1 MRPKRLIMRGF
12 ITYKDKV
19 DIDFSKLYDKKI
31 FLVSGD
37 TGSGKTSIFD
47 AISFAL
53 YGKVAR
59 NISSD
64 RLRCDF
70 LSEDEP
76 YTFVS
81 LEFEV
86 KDKTYL
92 IERIPRQVAKKTKK
106 AQNIGN
112 AVSFFEIIDGDKK
125 FISDKQGETDLAVKK
140 IIGLD
145 DKQFS
150 KVMLLAQGQFQEF
163 LSAKSSDK
171 ATLLGDIFKTYEYKN
186 IQDRLKEASRDY
198 LTKMDYIDRELTNT
212 IDYSD
217 EIKKLVDKDNVL
229 THEFDLI
236 IEDIGQGKK
245 KLDDNY
251 EKIISSE
258 EKLDNSLRELY
269 KKLEETRNFNEGVEK
284 YKKLEEELK
293 LYLSEEDNKKK
304 LLREINKGELA
315 QNILIYEK
323 RYKQA
328 IFDKSNL
335 LESLEKDELSKNE
348 EKKKLVDLEK
358 SYNNLDTDKK
368 ILDELKISYEDIGK
382 TLIALDDYK
391 TYKNSYQSLEQDRK
405 TLDDLLKNKENLEDK
420 QKNNRKVNDLA
431 NEMLTEISEKGTLI
445 SKNLEIISEN
455 TRKLEDDYKK
465 IYEIDEFNKEIN
477 KLVVDRKLE
486 EKIEKKALENENLNI
501 INKMIDKLNKDKV
514 CPVCKTVHQDPME
527 KHNIEYYDLGEIRK
541 KLANID
547 QALALRKSQV
557 EKIRKEISS
566 DEKLSDLKILLDK
579 NYANKKELEEK
590 LIDLREKYKS
600 KAKDIKSYKKII
612 EDVNR
617 EIEENRL
624 KIKNTEEKLKAS
636 KENEIKYLSLKDRM
650 DGLNKNDLEDKKQK
664 VKEKID
670 ILSKNIE
677 MTTKSY
683 QDLELKLRELDSNI
697 KNKKL
702 SIEGLGEK
710 SALYLKEF
718 EEILYK
724 NFEDK
729 KSYEF
734 ALTTYEKI
742 KEEKEELEEFFRK
755 IDRLKT
761 SLENY
766 AVYKNEDE
774 KDLLLV
780 NKKIEEK
787 ANDKAILSDK
797 KAEVFS
803 EIAIFTKVL
812 EKITKLKYE
821 YDKSLKS
828 AETLAKLSKLA
839 DGSFG
844 KVSGREKIDF
854 ETFVLT
860 FYFDKVLRLANIRL
874 LDMTDNQFSMV
885 RNSDATD
892 LRSKAG
898 LDIEILDANTG
909 KLRPVAT
916 LSGGESFLASLS
928 LALGLSDEISMEN
941 GGIKIDTLF
950 IDEGF
955 GTLSKDYLTN
965 AITAIEKLAYED
977 KFIGLISHVDELK
990 EAIDSKIKVTYEPN
1004 LGSYVE
1010 VISW

>member
-70 LSEDEP
+70 LSEDDH

-217 EIKKLVDKDNVL
+217 EIKRLVDKDNVL

-236 IEDIGQGKK
+236 IEDIGQGKN
-245 KLDDNY
+245 KLNDNY
-251 EKIISSE
+251 EKILSSE
-258 EKLDNSLRELY
+258 EKLDNSLKELY
-269 KKLEETRNFNEGVEK
+269 QNLEETRNFNEGVKK

-348 EKKKLVDLEK
+348 EKKKLADLEK
-358 SYNNLDTDKK
+358 SYNSLDTDKK

-382 TLIALDDYK
+382 TLIELDDYK
-391 TYKNSYQSLEQDRK
+391 AYKNSYQSLEQDRK

-477 KLVVDRKLE
+477 KLVVGRKLE

-514 CPVCKTVHQDPME
+514 CPVCKTVHQNPME
-527 KHNIEYYDLGEIRK
+527 KYDIEYYDLGEIRK

-566 DEKLSDLKILLDK
+566 DEKLSDIKILLDK
-579 NYANKKELEEK
+579 NYANKKELDEK

-612 EDVNR
+612 EDTNR

-636 KENEIKYLSLKDRM
+636 KENEIKYLSLKDKM
-650 DGLNKNDLEDKKQK
+650 EGLNKNDLEDSKQK
-664 VKEKID
+664 LKEKID
-670 ILSKNIE
+670 KLSKNIDSI
-677 MTTKSY
+677 TKSY

-702 SIEGLGEK
+702 SIKDLDQK
-710 SALYLKEF
+710 SELYLKEF

-734 ALTTYEKI
+734 ALTTYERI

-755 IDRLKT
+755 MDRVRT

-766 AVYKNEDE
+766 AVYKNEEE

-803 EIAIFTKVL
+803 EITIFTKVL
-812 EKITKLKYE
+812 GKITNLKDE

-828 AETLAKLSKLA
+828 AKTLAKLSKLA

-1010 VISW
+1010 VIS

>member
-1 MRPKRLIMRGF
+1 MRGF

-31 FLVSGD
+31 FLISGD

-59 NISSD
+59 NITSD

-70 LSEDEP
+70 LSEDDP

-112 AVSFFEIIDGDKK
+112 AVSFFEIIDGEKK

-171 ATLLGDIFKTYEYKN
+171 VALLGDIFKTYEYKD
-186 IQDRLKEASRDY
+186 IQDSLKEASRDY
-198 LTKMDYIDRELTNT
+198 LTKMDYIDRELSNT

-217 EIKKLVDKDNVL
+217 EVKKLVDKDNIL

-251 EKIISSE
+251 EKILSSE
-258 EKLDNSLRELY
+258 EKLDNSLKELY
-269 KKLEETRNFNEGVEK
+269 QNLEETRNFNEGVKK
-284 YKKLEEELK
+284 YKNLEKELN
-293 LYLSEEDNKKK
+293 LYINEEDKNKK
-304 LLREINKGELA
+304 LLREIRKGELA
-315 QNILIYEK
+315 QNILVYEK

-328 IFDKSNL
+328 VLDKNNL
-335 LESLEKDELSKNE
+335 LESLEQDEISKSK
-348 EKKKLVDLEK
+348 EKNRLYDLEK

-368 ILDELKISYEDIGK
+368 ILDEVKISYENIK
-382 TLIALDDYK
+382 NTLIELEAFES
-391 TYKNSYQSLEQDRK
+391 YKNSYQSLDTDRK
-405 TLDDLLKNKENLEDK
+405 TLEGLLKNKEILEGK
-420 QKNNRKVNDLA
+420 QKNNRKIFDLA
-431 NEMLTEISEKGTLI
+431 NEMLREISEKGTLI
-445 SKNLEIISEN
+445 SKNLEILLEN

-465 IYEIDEFNKEIN
+465 ISEIDEFNKEIN
-477 KLVVDRKLE
+477 NLE
-486 EKIEKKALENENLNI
+486 EDKKQEEAIEKKALENEELNT
-501 INKMIDKLNKDKV
+501 INKMIDKLNEDKV
-514 CPVCKTVHQDPME
+514 CPVCKTVHKNPLE
-527 KHNIEYYDLGEIRK
+527 KYGVDSYDLGEIRK
-541 KLANID
+541 KLANIN
-547 QALALRKSQV
+547 QALALRKSQI

-566 DEKLSDLKILLDK
+566 DEKLADIKILIDK
-579 NYANKKELEEK
+579 NYANKKDLEEK

-612 EDVNR
+612 EDTNK
-617 EIEENRL
+617 EIEENTL
-624 KIKNTEEKLKAS
+624 KIKNTEEKLEDS
-636 KENEIKYLSLKDRM
+636 KENEIKYLSLKDKM
-650 DGLNKNDLEDKKQK
+650 DGLNKNDLEYSKQK
-664 VKEKID
+664 LKEKID
-670 ILSKNIE
+670 KLSKNIDSI
-677 MTTKSY
+677 TKSY

-702 SIEGLGEK
+702 SIKDLDQK
-710 SALYLKEF
+710 SELYLKEF

-724 NFEDK
+724 NFEDRK
-729 KSYEF
+729 TYEL
-734 ALTTYEKI
+734 ALTSYDKN
-742 KEEKEELEEFFRK
+742 KEEKDGLEEFFRK
-755 IDRLKT
+755 MDRLKT

-766 AVYKNEDE
+766 AIYKNEDE

-803 EIAIFTKVL
+803 EITIFTKVL
-812 EKITKLKYE
+812 EKITNLKDE

-828 AETLAKLSKLA
+828 AETLAKLSKIA

-1010 VISW
+1010 VIS

>member
-70 LSEDEP
+70 LSEDDH

-217 EIKKLVDKDNVL
+217 EIKRLVDKDNVL

-236 IEDIGQGKK
+236 IEDIDQGKK

-251 EKIISSE
+251 EKILSSE
-258 EKLDNSLRELY
+258 EKLDNSLKELY
-269 KKLEETRNFNEGVEK
+269 QNLEETRNFNEGVKK

-348 EKKKLVDLEK
+348 EKKKLADLEK
-358 SYNNLDTDKK
+358 SYNSLDTDKK

-382 TLIALDDYK
+382 TLIELDDYK
-391 TYKNSYQSLEQDRK
+391 AYKNSYQSLEQDRK

-477 KLVVDRKLE
+477 KLVVGRKLE

-514 CPVCKTVHQDPME
+514 CPVCKTVHQNPME
-527 KHNIEYYDLGEIRK
+527 KYDIEYYDLGEIRK

-557 EKIRKEISS
+557 DKISKEISS
-566 DEKLSDLKILLDK
+566 DEKLSDLKNLLDK
-579 NYANKKELEEK
+579 NYTNKKDLDEK
-590 LIDLREKYKS
+590 LIALREKYKS

-612 EDVNR
+612 EDTNR

-624 KIKNTEEKLKAS
+624 KIKSTEEKLEAS
-636 KENEIKYLSLKDRM
+636 KENEIKYLSLKDKM
-650 DGLNKNDLEDKKQK
+650 EGLNKNDLEDSKQK
-664 VKEKID
+664 LKEKID
-670 ILSKNIE
+670 KLSKNIDSI
-677 MTTKSY
+677 TKSY

-755 IDRLKT
+755 MDRIRT

-965 AITAIEKLAYED
+965 AITVIEKLAYED

-1010 VISW
+1010 VIS

>member
-1 MRPKRLIMRGF
+1 MRGF

-70 LSEDEP
+70 LSEDDP

-86 KDKTYL
+86 GDKTYL

-112 AVSFFEIIDGDKK
+112 AVNFFEMIDGEKK
-125 FISDKQGETDLAVKK
+125 FISDKQGETDIAVKK

-171 ATLLGDIFKTYEYKN
+171 AALLGDIFKTYEYKD

-198 LTKMDYIDRELTNT
+198 LTKMDYIDRELSNT

-217 EIKKLVDKDNVL
+217 EVKKLVDKDHIL

-236 IEDIGQGKK
+236 IEDINKGKK
-245 KLDDNY
+245 VLDENY
-251 EKIISSE
+251 EKVLSSE
-258 EKLDNSLRELY
+258 EILDNKLKDLY
-269 KKLEETRNFNEGVEK
+269 KKLEETRNFNEGVKK
-284 YKKLEEELK
+284 YKKLEEELNI
-293 LYLSEEDNKKK
+293 YLNEEDKKK
-304 LLREINKGELA
+304 NLLREIKKGELA

-323 RYKQA
+323 RYKQ
-328 IFDKSNL
+328 IVLDKNNL
-335 LESLEKDELSKNE
+335 LESLEKDELTKNE
-348 EKKKLVDLEK
+348 EKKRLVDIEK
-358 SYNNLDTDKK
+358 SYKNLDADKK
-368 ILDELKISYEDIGK
+368 ILDEVKISYENIKK
-382 TLIALDDYK
+382 TLIELEAFES
-391 TYKNSYQSLEQDRK
+391 YKNSYQSLEIDRK

-420 QKNNRKVNDLA
+420 QKNNRKVFDLA
-431 NEMLTEISEKGTLI
+431 NEMLREISEKGTII
-445 SKNLEIISEN
+445 SKNLEILLEN
-455 TRKLEDDYKK
+455 TRKLEEDYKK
-465 IYEIDEFNKEIN
+465 ISEIDEFNKEIT
-477 KLVVDRKLE
+477 KLE
-486 EKIEKKALENENLNI
+486 EERKQEENTEKKALANEEFNI
-501 INKMIDKLNKDKV
+501 INKMIDKLNQDKV
-514 CPVCKTVHQDPME
+514 CPVCKTIHQTQLE
-527 KHNIEYYDLGEIRK
+527 KYDVDSYNLGEIRK
-541 KLANID
+541 KLANIN
-547 QALALRKSQV
+547 QSIALRKSQI
-557 EKIRKEISS
+557 EKISKEISS
-566 DEKLSDLKILLDK
+566 DEKLIDLKVLLDK
-579 NYANKKELEEK
+579 NYANKKDLEEK
-590 LIDLREKYKS
+590 LIYLREKYTT
-600 KAKDIKSYKKII
+600 KAKDIKSYKKLI
-612 EDVNR
+612 EDTNE
-617 EIEENRL
+617 EIEENTL
-624 KIKNTEEKLKAS
+624 KIKNIEDKLKAS
-636 KENEIKYLSLKDRM
+636 KENEIKYLSLKDKM
-650 DGLNKNDLEDKKQK
+650 DGLNKNDLEYK
-664 VKEKID
+664 KEKLKGKID
-670 ILSKNIE
+670 KLSNNIDLA
-677 MTTKSY
+677 TKFY
-683 QDLELKLRELDSNI
+683 QDLQLKLRELDSNI
-697 KNKKL
+697 KNKKS
-702 SIEGLGEK
+702 SIKDLDEK
-710 SALYLKEF
+710 SELYLKEF
-718 EEILYK
+718 EEILHK
-724 NFEDK
+724 NFEDRK
-729 KSYEF
+729 TYEL
-734 ALTTYEKI
+734 ALTSYEKI
-742 KEEKEELEEFFRK
+742 KEEKDGLEEFFRNM
-755 IDRLKT
+755 DRLKT

-766 AVYKNEDE
+766 SIYKNEEE
-774 KDLLLV
+774 KDLSLV

-787 ANDKAILSDK
+787 ANDKSILSDK
-797 KAEVFS
+797 KAEIFS
-803 EIAIFTKVL
+803 EITIFAKVL
-812 EKITKLKYE
+812 EKITNLKDE
-821 YDKSLKS
+821 YDRSLKS

-1010 VISW
+1010 VIS

>member
-12 ITYKDKV
+12 ITYKDRV

-59 NISSD
+59 NITSD

-70 LSEDEP
+70 LSEDDP

-86 KDKTYL
+86 KDKSYL
-92 IERIPRQVAKKTKK
+92 IERIPRQVAKKSKK

-112 AVSFFEIIDGDKK
+112 AVSFFEIIDGEKK
-125 FISDKQGETDLAVKK
+125 FISDKQGETDVAVKK

-171 ATLLGDIFKTYEYKN
+171 AALLGDIFKTYEYKD

-198 LTKMDYIDRELTNT
+198 LTKMDYIDRELSNT

-217 EIKKLVDKDNVL
+217 EIKRLVDKDNVL

-236 IEDIGQGKK
+236 IEDIGQGKN
-245 KLDDNY
+245 KLNDNY
-251 EKIISSE
+251 EKILSSE
-258 EKLDNSLRELY
+258 EKLDNSLKELY
-269 KKLEETRNFNEGVEK
+269 QNLEETRNFNEGVKK

-348 EKKKLVDLEK
+348 EKKKLADLEK

-382 TLIALDDYK
+382 TLIELDDYK
-391 TYKNSYQSLEQDRK
+391 SYKNSYQSLEQDRK

-477 KLVVDRKLE
+477 KLVVGRKLE

-514 CPVCKTVHQDPME
+514 CPVCKTVHQNPME
-527 KHNIEYYDLGEIRK
+527 KYDIEYYDLGEIRK

-566 DEKLSDLKILLDK
+566 DEKLADIKILLDK
-579 NYANKKELEEK
+579 NYTNKKDLDEK
-590 LIDLREKYKS
+590 LIALREEYKS

-612 EDVNR
+612 EDTNR

-624 KIKNTEEKLKAS
+624 KIKSTEEKLKAS

-664 VKEKID
+664 LNEKID

-702 SIEGLGEK
+702 SIKDLGEK

-724 NFEDK
+724 NFEDRK
-729 KSYEF
+729 TYEF
-734 ALTTYEKI
+734 ALTSYEKN

-755 IDRLKT
+755 MDRVRT

>member
-31 FLVSGD
+31 FLISGD

-70 LSEDEP
+70 LSEDDP

-86 KDKTYL
+86 GDKTYL
-92 IERIPRQVAKKTKK
+92 IERIPRQVAKKTKS

-112 AVSFFEIIDGDKK
+112 AVSFFEIIDGEKK
-125 FISDKQGETDLAVKK
+125 FISDKQGETDLAIKK

-171 ATLLGDIFKTYEYKN
+171 AALLGDIFKTYEYKD

-198 LTKMDYIDRELTNT
+198 LTKMDYIDRELSNT
-212 IDYSD
+212 IEYSD
-217 EIKKLVDKDNVL
+217 EVKKLVDKDYVL

-236 IEDIGQGKK
+236 IEDINKGKK
-245 KLDDNY
+245 VLDDSY
-251 EKIISSE
+251 EKVLSSE
-258 EKLDNSLRELY
+258 EILDNKLKDLY
-269 KKLEETRNFNEGVEK
+269 KKLEETRNYNEGVKK

-293 LYLSEEDNKKK
+293 IYINEEDDKKN
-304 LLREINKGELA
+304 LLREIKKGELA
-315 QNILIYEK
+315 QSILIYEK
-323 RYKQA
+323 RYKQVVL
-328 IFDKSNL
+328 DKSNI
-335 LESLEKDELSKNE
+335 LESLEKDELTKNE
-348 EKKKLVDLEK
+348 EKKRLVDIEK
-358 SYNNLDTDKK
+358 SYKNLDADKK
-368 ILDELKISYEDIGK
+368 ILDEIKISYENTKK
-382 TLIALDDYK
+382 TLSELEAFES
-391 TYKNSYQSLEQDRK
+391 YKNSYQSLETDRK

-420 QKNNRKVNDLA
+420 QKNNRKVFDLA
-431 NEMLTEISEKGTLI
+431 NEMLREISEKGTLI
-445 SKNLEIISEN
+445 SKNLEILLEN
-455 TRKLEDDYKK
+455 TRKLEEDYKK
-465 IYEIDEFNKEIN
+465 ISEIDEFNKEIN
-477 KLVVDRKLE
+477 KLE
-486 EKIEKKALENENLNI
+486 EDKKQGENTEKKALANEEFNI
-501 INKMIDKLNKDKV
+501 INKMIDKLNQDKV
-514 CPVCKTVHQDPME
+514 CPVCKTIHQTQLE
-527 KHNIEYYDLGEIRK
+527 KYDVDSYDLGEIRK
-541 KLANID
+541 KLANIN

-557 EKIRKEISS
+557 EKISKEISS
-566 DEKLSDLKILLDK
+566 DEKLFDLKILLDK
-579 NYANKKELEEK
+579 NYANKKDLEEK
-590 LIDLREKYKS
+590 LIDLRENYKN
-600 KAKDIKSYKKII
+600 KAKDIKLYKKII
-612 EDVNR
+612 EDTNK
-617 EIEENRL
+617 EIEENTL
-624 KIKNTEEKLKAS
+624 KIKNIEDKLKAS
-636 KENEIKYLSLKDRM
+636 KENEIKYLSLKDKM
-650 DGLNKNDLEDKKQK
+650 DGLNKNDLEDKKEK
-664 VKEKID
+664 LKEKID
-670 ILSKNIE
+670 KLSENIDS
-677 MTTKSY
+677 TTKSY
-683 QDLELKLRELDSNI
+683 QDLQLKLRELDSNI
-697 KNKKL
+697 KNKKS
-702 SIEGLGEK
+702 SIKDLDEK
-710 SALYLKEF
+710 SKLYLKEF

-724 NFEDK
+724 NFEDRK
-729 KSYEF
+729 TYEL
-734 ALTTYEKI
+734 ALTSYEKI
-742 KEEKEELEEFFRK
+742 KEEKDELEEFFRNM
-755 IDRLKT
+755 DRLKT

-766 AVYKNEDE
+766 SIYKNEEE
-774 KDLLLV
+774 KDLSLV

-787 ANDKAILSDK
+787 ANDKSILSDK
-797 KAEVFS
+797 KAEIFS
-803 EIAIFTKVL
+803 EINIFEKVL
-812 EKITKLKYE
+812 EKITNLKDE
-821 YDKSLKS
+821 YDRSLKS
-828 AETLAKLSKLA
+828 SETLAKLSKLA

-1010 VISW
+1010 VIS

>member
-59 NISSD
+59 NITSD

-70 LSEDEP
+70 LSEDDP

-112 AVSFFEIIDGDKK
+112 SVSFFEIIDGEKK

-171 ATLLGDIFKTYEYKN
+171 AALLGDIFKTYEYKD
-186 IQDRLKEASRDY
+186 IQDRLKESSRDY
-198 LTKMDYIDRELTNT
+198 LTKMDYIDRELYNT

-217 EIKKLVDKDNVL
+217 EVKRLVDKDNIL

-236 IEDIGQGKK
+236 MEDIGQGKK

-251 EKIISSE
+251 EKILSSE
-258 EKLDNSLRELY
+258 ENLDNSLKELY
-269 KKLEETRNFNEGVEK
+269 QSLEETRTFNEGVKK
-284 YKKLEEELK
+284 YKNLEKELN
-293 LYLSEEDNKKK
+293 LYINEEDKNKK
-304 LLREINKGELA
+304 LLREIRKGELA
-315 QNILIYEK
+315 QNILVYEK

-328 IFDKSNL
+328 VLDKNNL
-335 LESLEKDELSKNE
+335 LESLEQDKISKSK
-348 EKKKLVDLEK
+348 EKNRLADLEK

-368 ILDELKISYEDIGK
+368 ILDEVKISYENTKK
-382 TLIALDDYK
+382 TLIELEAFES
-391 TYKNSYQSLEQDRK
+391 YKNSYQSLDTDRK
-405 TLDDLLKNKENLEDK
+405 TLEGLLKNKENLEDK
-420 QKNNRKVNDLA
+420 QKNNRKIFDLA
-431 NEMLTEISEKGTLI
+431 NEMLREISEKGTLV
-445 SKNLEIISEN
+445 SKNLEILLEN

-465 IYEIDEFNKEIN
+465 ISEIDEFNKEIN
-477 KLVVDRKLE
+477 NLE
-486 EKIEKKALENENLNI
+486 EDKKKEEDIEKKALENDELNT
-501 INKMIDKLNKDKV
+501 INKMIDKLNEDKV
-514 CPVCKTVHQDPME
+514 CPVCKTVHKNPLGKYDVDS
-527 KHNIEYYDLGEIRK
+527 YDLGEIRK
-541 KLANID
+541 KLANIN
-547 QALALRKSQV
+547 QALALRKSQI

-566 DEKLSDLKILLDK
+566 EEKLADIKILLDK
-579 NYANKKELEEK
+579 NYANKKDLEEK

-612 EDVNR
+612 EETNI
-617 EIEENRL
+617 EIEENTL
-624 KIKNTEEKLKAS
+624 KIKNIEEKLEDS
-636 KENEIKYLSLKDRM
+636 KENEIKYLSLKDKM
-650 DGLNKNDLEDKKQK
+650 EGLNKDDLEYSKQK
-664 VKEKID
+664 LKEKID
-670 ILSKNIE
+670 KLSKNIDSI
-677 MTTKSY
+677 TKSY

-702 SIEGLGEK
+702 SIKDLDQK
-710 SALYLKEF
+710 SELYLKEF

-724 NFEDK
+724 NFEDRK
-729 KSYEF
+729 TYEILLISYE
-734 ALTTYEKI
+734 EN
-742 KEEKEELEEFFRK
+742 KEEKDGLEEFFRK
-755 IDRLKT
+755 MDRLKT

-766 AVYKNEDE
+766 ASYKNEDE

-803 EIAIFTKVL
+803 EITIFTKVL
-812 EKITKLKYE
+812 GKITNLKDE
-821 YDKSLKS
+821 YDRSLKS

>member
-31 FLVSGD
+31 FLISGD

-59 NISSD
+59 NITSD

-70 LSEDEP
+70 LSEDDP

-112 AVSFFEIIDGDKK
+112 AVSFFEIIDGEKK

-171 ATLLGDIFKTYEYKN
+171 VALLGDIFKTYEYKD
-186 IQDRLKEASRDY
+186 IQDSLKEASRDY
-198 LTKMDYIDRELTNT
+198 LTKMDYIDRELSNT

-217 EIKKLVDKDNVL
+217 EVKKLVDKDNIL

-251 EKIISSE
+251 EKILSSE
-258 EKLDNSLRELY
+258 EKLDNSLKELY
-269 KKLEETRNFNEGVEK
+269 QNLEETRNFNEGVKK
-284 YKKLEEELK
+284 YKNLEKELN
-293 LYLSEEDNKKK
+293 LYINEEDKNKK
-304 LLREINKGELA
+304 LLREIRKGELA
-315 QNILIYEK
+315 QNILVYEK

-328 IFDKSNL
+328 VLDKNNL
-335 LESLEKDELSKNE
+335 LESLEQDEISKSK
-348 EKKKLVDLEK
+348 EKNRLYDLEK

-368 ILDELKISYEDIGK
+368 ILDEVKISYENIK
-382 TLIALDDYK
+382 NTLIELEAFES
-391 TYKNSYQSLEQDRK
+391 YKNSYQSLDTDRK
-405 TLDDLLKNKENLEDK
+405 TLEGLLKNKEILEGK
-420 QKNNRKVNDLA
+420 QKNNRKIFDLA
-431 NEMLTEISEKGTLI
+431 NEMLREISEKGTLI
-445 SKNLEIISEN
+445 SKNLEILLEN

-465 IYEIDEFNKEIN
+465 ISEIDEFNKEIN
-477 KLVVDRKLE
+477 NLE
-486 EKIEKKALENENLNI
+486 EDKKQEEAIEKKALENEELNT
-501 INKMIDKLNKDKV
+501 INKMIDKLNEDKV
-514 CPVCKTVHQDPME
+514 CPVCKTVHKNPLE
-527 KHNIEYYDLGEIRK
+527 KYGVDSYDLGEIRK
-541 KLANID
+541 KLANIN
-547 QALALRKSQV
+547 QALALRKSQI

-566 DEKLSDLKILLDK
+566 DEKLADIKILIDK
-579 NYANKKELEEK
+579 NYANKKDLEEK

-612 EDVNR
+612 EDTNK
-617 EIEENRL
+617 EIEENTL
-624 KIKNTEEKLKAS
+624 KIKNTEEKLEDS
-636 KENEIKYLSLKDRM
+636 KENEIKYLSLKDKM
-650 DGLNKNDLEDKKQK
+650 DGLNKNDLEYSKQK
-664 VKEKID
+664 LKEKID
-670 ILSKNIE
+670 KLSKNIDSI
-677 MTTKSY
+677 TKSY

-702 SIEGLGEK
+702 SIKDLDQK
-710 SALYLKEF
+710 SELYLKEF

-724 NFEDK
+724 NFEDRK
-729 KSYEF
+729 TYEL
-734 ALTTYEKI
+734 ALTSYDKN
-742 KEEKEELEEFFRK
+742 KEEKDGLEEFFRK
-755 IDRLKT
+755 MDRLKT

-766 AVYKNEDE
+766 AIYKNEDE

-803 EIAIFTKVL
+803 EITIFTKVL
-812 EKITKLKYE
+812 EKITNLKDE

-828 AETLAKLSKLA
+828 AETLAKLSKIA

-1010 VISW
+1010 VIS

>member
-236 IEDIGQGKK
+236 IEDIDQGKK

-348 EKKKLVDLEK
+348 EKKKLADLEK

-477 KLVVDRKLE
+477 KLVVGRKLE

-514 CPVCKTVHQDPME
+514 CPVCKTVHQNPME
-527 KHNIEYYDLGEIRK
+527 KYDIEYYDLGEIRK

-557 EKIRKEISS
+557 DKISKEISS
-566 DEKLSDLKILLDK
+566 DEKLADIKILLDK
-579 NYANKKELEEK
+579 NYTNKKDLDEK
-590 LIDLREKYKS
+590 LIALREEYKS

-612 EDVNR
+612 EDTNR

-624 KIKNTEEKLKAS
+624 KIKSTEEKLKAS

-664 VKEKID
+664 LNEKID

-702 SIEGLGEK
+702 SIKDLGEK

-734 ALTTYEKI
+734 ALTTYERI

-755 IDRLKT
+755 MDRVRT

-766 AVYKNEDE
+766 AVYKNEEE

-803 EIAIFTKVL
+803 EITIFTKVL
-812 EKITKLKYE
+812 GKITNLKDE

-828 AETLAKLSKLA
+828 AKTLAKLSKLA